1 VTEREPPAQGSKP
14 SEAVDRAD
22 TDLGVGRWPIREVLG
37 GPIVDGRPAGKP
49 PARWRRRV
57 QRLLVSKGEREEAE
71 LERLLAQQPAV
82 SRANVAAVISP
93 KGGVGK
99 TTSAFVIGNLLA
111 DRLRLRAIAV
121 DANPDFGTLAALA
134 PDRLRSSRSLAD
146 LLTDIER
153 IETAAQLRSY
163 VSALPSGLHLLGAPA
178 DAEVMATLGPDAY
191 GELLALLATF
201 YELVLLDLGTGV
213 AGPLAQF
220 AIARADQV
228 VLVTTPEWVTSSA
241 VVAALEHVEHERTT
255 VACNK
260 FHARGPADL
269 SELERRLRE
278 RRLHRSI
285 AIPHDDRLA
294 AMLDTATYELGAL
307 ERSSRMAIK
316 RLGVAI
322 AEQLE

>member
-1 VTEREPPAQGSKP
+1 VTGGGTELRQTGLRRS
-14 SEAVDRAD
+14 
-22 TDLGVGRWPIREVLG
+22 EVLG
-37 GPIVDGRPAGKP
+37 GPIVDGRPAGRA
-49 PARWRRRV
+49 PARWRRQA

-99 TTSAFVIGNLLA
+99 TTTAFVVGSLLA
-111 DRLRLRAIAV
+111 DRLRLRTIAV

-134 PDRLRSSRSLAD
+134 PDRLRSERSLAE

-163 VSALPSGLHLLGAPA
+163 VTALPSGLHLLGAPA
-178 DAEVMATLGPDAY
+178 DAEVMASLGPDAY

-213 AGPLAQF
+213 AGRLARF

-241 VVAALEHVEHERTT
+241 VLAALEHLEHERAT
-255 VACNK
+255 VAANK
-260 FHARGPADL
+260 FYARRPGDL
-269 SELERRLRE
+269 RELEQRLRQ
-278 RRLHRSI
+278 RRLHRSV
-285 AIPHDDRLA
+285 AIPYDEQLA
-294 AMLDTATYELGAL
+294 AMLDSGTYQLDAL
-307 ERSSRMAIK
+307 ERVSRTAIK
-316 RLGVAI
+316 RLGLSVC
-322 AEQLE
+322 EQLV